1 MCTWCHP
8 NLGWYHPRLKWFISL
23 DYSGGSHV
31 SNVLSM
37 TLNCSSLCTT
47 PHQTMTQLQ
56 LDDNHNADL
65 LDAMA
70 DMAHEQDQA
79 MRESSQEDWEGVI
92 YDDEDAP

>member
-1 MCTWCHP
+1 
-8 NLGWYHPRLKWFISL
+8 
-23 DYSGGSHV
+23 
-31 SNVLSM
+31 M
-37 TLNCSSLCTT
+37 T
-47 PHQTMTQLQ
+47 Q

-79 MRESSQEDWEGVI
+79 MRESSQTEWSLIEDNGTFVGFQTSNEWEGVI

>member
-1 MCTWCHP
+1 M
-8 NLGWYHPRLKWFISL
+8 
-23 DYSGGSHV
+23 

-47 PHQTMTQLQ
+47 PHQTMTQ

-79 MRESSQEDWEGVI
+79 MRESSQTEWSLIEDNGTFVGFQTSNEWEGVI